1 MDPVNVL
8 VLKKD
13 QEIWLKVHD
22 DGTIESDRG
31 IEKQYKNSRGYM
43 RISVGSPCFELKVH
57 RLVAQTFIPNPEH
70 KKQVNHIDGNKE
82 NNNVSNLEWA
92 TPRENVQHAIR
103 TGLNKSIG
111 KPRHC
116 TAVAKFSLDGDLI
129 ETFDTVKDAASSVG
143 VSSSAISNALNQKNG
158 AQKSAGFLWERIGD

>member
-1 MDPVNVL
+1 MDPINVL
-8 VLKKD
+8 VIKNN

-31 IEKQYKNSRGYM
+31 IENQYENHRGYM

-57 RLVAQTFIPNPEH
+57 RLVAQAFIPNPER
-70 KKQVNHIDGNKE
+70 KKQVNHIDGNKK
-82 NNNVSNLEWA
+82 NNHVSNLEWA

-111 KPRHC
+111 KPKHC
-116 TAVAKFSLDGDLI
+116 TKVAKFSSDGEFL
-129 ETFDTVKDAASSVG
+129 EMFDTIKDAAASIG
-143 VSSSAISNALNQKNG
+143 VTPSAISNAINQRNG
-158 AQKSAGFLWERIGD
+158 AKKSGGFIWERIGD